1 VSSTADTAGEADLAA
16 RLGFEPG
23 QVVQEFGYDDD
34 VDHDVRDAI
43 EALTGNELADED
55 ADEVVD
61 GVILWWREDD
71 GDLVDAMVDTLGAL
85 AEGAPIWLLTP
96 KSGRPGHVPPSDVE
110 EAAPTAGLHVT
121 RSIGAGPD
129 WSAIRLVT
137 PKSGRR
143 G

>member
-1 VSSTADTAGEADLAA
+1 MSSTAGAAGEQDLAS

-43 EALTGNELADED
+43 EGLTGHELADED

-61 GVILWWREDD
+61 GVILWWRDGD

-85 AEGAPIWLLTP
+85 ADGAPIWLLTP
-96 KSGRPGHVPPSDVE
+96 KSGRPGHVPPAEAE

-121 RSIGAGPD
+121 RSLGVGPD
-129 WSAIRLVT
+129 WTATRLVT

-143 G
+143 A

>member
-1 VSSTADTAGEADLAA
+1 VSSTADAAGESDLAA
-16 RLGFEPG
+16 RFGFEPG

-96 KSGRPGHVPPSDVE
+96 KSGRPGHVPPPDVE

-129 WSAIRLVT
+129 WSATRLVT
-137 PKSGRR
+137 PKSARR

>member
-1 VSSTADTAGEADLAA
+1 VSSTADAAGESDLAA
-16 RLGFEPG
+16 RFGFEPG

-43 EALTGNELADED
+43 EGLTGNELADED

-129 WSAIRLVT
+129 WAATRLVT
-137 PKSGRR
+137 PKSARR

>member
-1 VSSTADTAGEADLAA
+1 MSSTADTAGESDLAG
-16 RLGFEPG
+16 RLGFERG
-23 QVVQEFGYDDD
+23 NVVQEFGYDDD
-34 VDHDVRDAI
+34 VDHDVRKAI
-43 EALTGNELADED
+43 EDLTGTELADED

-71 GDLVDAMVDTLGAL
+71 GDLVDAMVDTLGAI

-96 KSGRPGHVPPSDVE
+96 KSGRPGHVPPAEVE

-121 RSIGAGPD
+121 RSIAAGAD
-129 WSAIRLVT
+129 WSATRLVT
-137 PKSGRR
+137 PKSARR